1 MTEKLSVIIFTN
13 QTKTIEIITLALENS
28 EFSVVGASDSVENVR
43 TLISQKAADFLVID
57 MDTHC
62 DELNRAIHQLKIA
75 SPRTRV
81 LVMQK
86 QCDRENIF
94 NIIKAGADIFLPT
107 SLDLDG
113 LPDILSSLLAGEL
126 FLPSFVAASILEKI
140 NIEEQSSDMFSA
152 NITERERSLLQFFSQ
167 GCSQT
172 KAAEALGI
180 SETTVNACINNVLQK
195 IHFMDIAQQSY
206 DNIIVDLPSEFEL
219 L

>member
-1 MTEKLSVIIFTN
+1 MTEKFSVIIFTN
-13 QTKTIEIITLALENS
+13 QPKTIETINLALES
-28 EFSVVGASDSVENVR
+28 SDFRVTGASDSIENVR
-43 TLISQKAADFLVID
+43 TLISQNAADFLVID

-62 DELNRAIHQLKIA
+62 DELNQAIHQLKIA

-86 QCDRENIF
+86 QCDQENIF

-107 SLDLDG
+107 NLDLDG
-113 LPDILSSLLAGEL
+113 LSEILSSLLAGEL

-140 NIEEQSSDMFSA
+140 NVKEHTNDMFSA
-152 NITERERSLLQFFSQ
+152 NITERERSLLWCFSH
-167 GCSQT
+167 GSSQT
-172 KAAEALGI
+172 KAAETLGI
-180 SETTVNACINNVLQK
+180 TESTVKACINNILQK

-206 DNIIVDLPSEFEL
+206 DNIIVDLPSEFQL

>member
-1 MTEKLSVIIFTN
+1 MTEKLSVIIYTN
-13 QTKTIEIITLALENS
+13 QTKTIEVINLALKNS
-28 EFSVVGASDSVENVR
+28 GFSVAGASDSVENVR
-43 TLISQKAADFLVID
+43 TLISQNAADFLVID
-57 MDTHC
+57 MDTQC
-62 DELNRAIHQLKIA
+62 DELNQAIHQLKIA

-140 NIEEQSSDMFSA
+140 NIEEQSSEFFSA
-152 NITERERSLLQFFSQ
+152 NITERERSLLWCFSR

-172 KAAEALGI
+172 KAAETLGI
-180 SETTVNACINNVLQK
+180 TETTVKACINNILQK